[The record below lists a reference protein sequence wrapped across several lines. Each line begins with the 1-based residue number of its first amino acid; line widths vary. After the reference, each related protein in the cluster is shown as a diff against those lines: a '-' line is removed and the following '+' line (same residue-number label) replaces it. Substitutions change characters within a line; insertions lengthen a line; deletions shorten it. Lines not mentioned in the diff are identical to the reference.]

1 MELKLNIETQKRPNM
16 TNLDKTSLRTTF
28 LLLVM
33 ATIGAGI
40 GACGQKGPLIVEEPP
55 IDQVTTQKEE
65 LEETK

>member
-1 MELKLNIETQKRPNM
+1 M